1 MFVMGIYLAYVY
13 MFVMG
18 IYLAYVYMFVMG
30 IYLAYVS
37 TIYDLNWEIL
47 RQCDIIYIFHLYY
60 ALLPIMCVYLQRE
73 MV

>member
-30 IYLAYVS
+30 IYLAYVYICEVRKRQMGGQL
-37 TIYDLNWEIL
+37 TI
-47 RQCDIIYIFHLYY
+47 
-60 ALLPIMCVYLQRE
+60 
-73 MV
+73 